1 MLDLTNRLTDALPVM
16 SAKSAARTI
25 TGDSIVVVSGFGSV
39 GYPKKVPLALADT
52 GRDFSLTIVSG
63 GSVGEEID
71 KRLADADAIARRYPY
86 QARGATRTRIN
97 DGEMAFADAHISSF
111 GDRIRAKEFGDPD
124 VALIEAIAVGPDWLI
139 PTASIGHTPSCVAAA
154 DELIVEVN
162 EDQPLELQEFHDIY
176 LPSLPPNREAIPLE
190 NPLDRIGT
198 PFVEFDSEKLSGVVR
213 TDRSDTTYEFRDSS
227 PSDEAIADLL
237 VRFLEEEI
245 DRNPFFEDRLC
256 LQFGVGSLGN
266 ALMGG
271 FGDIEIG
278 DRELVYYGEV
288 IQDGLLDMMDAGKLS
303 GASAASL
310 ALSEDGLDR
319 LFEDS
324 DRYADDIVIRNGDIS
339 NNPALINRFGVIG
352 VNSALEVDIYG
363 NVNSTHVGGTHIQ
376 NGIGGSGDFNRNAA
390 VSVVALSSIASSGDI
405 SRIVP
410 MVPHVDH
417 TEHDIDIV
425 ITEQG
430 LADLRGLVPDERAE
444 ALIEN
449 CAHPSFREELRSYV
463 ARGNQ
468 GGGHIPHNLESAYWH
483 LDW

>member
-1 MLDLTNRLTDALPVM
+1 MLDVTNRLTDTPPVI
-16 SAKSAARTI
+16 SAESAAQRI
-25 TGDSIVVVSGFGSV
+25 SADSVVVVSGFGSV
-39 GYPKKVPLALADT
+39 GYPKEVPLALADS
-52 GRDFSLTIVSG
+52 GRDLSLTIVSG

-71 KRLADADAIARRYPY
+71 ERLADVDAIARRYPY
-86 QARGATRTRIN
+86 QSRRPTRTRIN
-97 DGEMAFADAHISSF
+97 GGDMAFADAHVSGF
-111 GDRIRAKEFGDPD
+111 GDRIRAGEFGAPD
-124 VALIEAIAVGPDWLI
+124 VALIEAVAVGPDWLI
-139 PTASIGHTPSCVAAA
+139 PTTSIGHTPACVAAA
-154 DELIVEVN
+154 DKLIVEVN
-162 EDQPLELQEFHDIY
+162 EDQPLELQEFHDVY

-198 PFVEFDSEKLSGVVR
+198 PFVEFDPEKLSGIVL
-213 TDRSDTTYEFRDSS
+213 TERSDTTYEFRDSS

-237 VRFLEEEI
+237 VGFLEEEI

-310 ALSEDGLDR
+310 ALSEDGLSR
-319 LFEDS
+319 LFEEP
-324 DRYADDIVIRNGDIS
+324 DRYADNIVVRNGDIS
-339 NNPALINRFGVIG
+339 NNPALIDRFGVIG

-363 NVNSTHVGGTHIQ
+363 NVNSTHIGGTHIQ

-390 VSVVALSSIASSGDI
+390 VSVVALSSIAGGGSI

-410 MVPHVDH
+410 MAPHVDH
-417 TEHDIDIV
+417 TEHDVDVV

-430 LADLRGLVPDERAE
+430 LADLRGLAPDERAE
-444 ALIEN
+444 ALVEN
-449 CAHPSFREELRSYV
+449 CAHPSFREELRSYI
-463 ARGNQ
+463 ARGTN
-468 GGGHIPHNLESAYWH
+468 GGGHIQHDLESAYWH